1 MNKTRTFA
9 LVVLSLLS
17 LLTVI
22 PNCGAQEPSTAT
34 VNTSIGGDGTGT
46 IVVEAHGQLPKPP
59 VFFTAAANATAQ
71 IGAEF
76 IDQTIDLTL
85 KVVQGDATTLSLGLA
100 GQDLVTEVV
109 GEQLKSWSVRQEGAT
124 RFLDLNVN
132 PKTTELKVQVKVRSR
147 RLDLKNPETIELTHL
162 TPGSAVGFSFHVGLQ
177 YAPGVEGT
185 VIQADGFAPV
195 SDAITATTGKPSRF
209 QSTTGGILKLSVN
222 RSGATPAAVELTETS
237 LAGTVHANGNSVS
250 FQYRGKAIVTVD
262 NAEITILSGA
272 AAPGSLPADANY
284 RLRLVIENGVAVY
297 KLTFP
302 KAGEFPLSLDFV
314 ATLGQPAANSRILDF
329 TVATS
334 AVVPL
339 TLNGLAAD
347 LEFQRDQESIV
358 PLKNNDVWLGFL
370 PATGRAKLQWKAARQ
385 AGEGKLFFSTTGR
398 IESQLGAGLL
408 RQDHLIEYQVL
419 QGELRSMQIL
429 LQGPGEILEVQGGT
443 TVVGWNV
450 TTQGDN
456 RLLEITLSQP
466 VTGMN
471 QIKVRS
477 QTPLGAFP
485 VTVQG
490 LRLNPVGSIRHSGH
504 LRLSNIGSVRLQ
516 PTELKGLSQLAPE
529 QFPGDAIQARQSF
542 VYRFPAVDY
551 SFSVTADSI
560 EPEVSVSEVVVYE
573 LTETDRIITADIELD
588 VREAAIREW
597 NFSIPPDYSVVSVTG
612 ASVADYVTATAVEN
626 NSRNLKVVFSQDV
639 LGRHLVSLRLEKS
652 EAATAGAWA
661 LNRVEYPGVKSV
673 RGDIGIVSAPGFRI
687 TAGQVNLLVEK
698 PLSFFPKPS
707 PHLQQAFRIREPNWS
722 ATMQVELLD
731 RSVQSDVFH
740 LYSLN
745 QETVYGSALINYFVT
760 GAPVSEWRVT
770 VPESMGNVM
779 VEGQNVRTWRREAD
793 TLIVTLHQPVM
804 GAYTLLVTFEEKPD
818 KTTGTFQAGRVSPTG
833 VQGERGYVQV
843 VSPMQVE
850 IEPVNV
856 SENLLTLDPLE
867 LPAEFRLLSTAP
879 PLGTW
884 QYTSRPFDLNLKVSW
899 FEPGTT
905 VDQVVE
911 FSEANSRVSA
921 DGELV
926 TDVLYYV
933 KTRGQRTMKIHLPA
947 EPVRLWAVTV
957 NGAPV
962 TARQA
967 DDATLIPLPGGVD
980 PNSPVEVRL
989 RLGKPAVE
997 KTRPELMLP
1006 LIDAPVLKT
1015 QWSIS
1020 GDEKHVLLPAGGTV
1034 SPPVPVQ
1041 RPSGFA
1047 WIARRGLLLLCGICF
1062 FAGLGTQ
1069 LMNKSIGWQLSGC
1082 ALVVVAMVFTFM
1094 AGQFAY
1100 SEMAPPEPLK
1110 LNLPVASAGESVQIR
1125 VSNVPLWRVNLSWIG
1140 LGVLLAGLVTTVVSF
1155 RSTAIKGH
1163 LLFRCGGILM
1173 IAAGILLHG
1182 DSAVWFFS
1190 AVGVA
1195 LLLVLIRLFSMIQ
1208 WPKQVASPTPVE
1220 PAPES
1225 ASGAAS
1231 ITTTLAFF
1239 AMVLSSANVDA
1250 TLIPDGHEP
1259 SDSIIQQWQITHQ
1272 EARLKATGTITL
1284 TGKSGDQ
1291 FLLLK
1296 APAVLTKFEGAGLRV
1311 TRRDVPGVG
1320 LCYVVHVGSPDNAN
1334 AGDAAASAAKT
1345 YTATFE
1351 YQLEGVRPTEGLA
1364 VLTGAAAVQEV
1375 TVSYDEA
1382 GWEVAG
1388 PTAIRIEQL
1397 EAAGDV
1403 TQAKVLLGPGPASLV
1418 LKPRTRDVTMEKTQF
1433 FVEASNLY
1441 LPGPGVVD
1449 GRHRL
1454 NIRPSQGQVTALN
1467 VVVPKGLTVTT
1478 VAGPVTS
1485 WQFDADS
1492 GGLTLAIEPA
1502 QAQPFDV
1509 MIETQRGLD
1518 PLPADVV
1525 LSPLR
1530 VTGANGEV
1538 GLVAVAFGPEARPEK
1553 VEPKIMTIVNPGDFD
1568 AGLINNPQATLHCVY
1583 RYGTD
1588 GGELAVRVAPVA
1600 SEVRVTSKEVVS
1612 LGEERV
1618 VLASNFAVEI
1628 SRAGLF
1634 ELSFPLPAGLEV
1646 ESLTGDALHHWA
1658 ERSENGVRHIVLHL
1672 NGRTLGTQTFA
1683 LTLTGA
1689 APTDVAQWQIPRFEL
1704 NEAARQ
1710 TGELVVRPAT
1720 GLRLRT
1726 VTRQNVSETDPRAL
1740 GGEGQGALAFRLL
1753 QKDWN
1758 LVLGVEKLDP
1768 WVTGQV
1774 LHQMTVREGQT
1785 RSAVAASFNVQ
1796 NASIASMQVSLPITN
1811 ADEIRT
1817 VRAIGN
1823 AVSDIVRTA
1832 PDSNLWEIQFKRR
1845 VVGKLQ
1851 FQIEFER
1858 RGDRLNDEESL
1869 SPLGFPDAR
1878 QISYFFAIR
1887 AGGRLEL
1894 ETGELTQGWQRVDW
1908 STVPQSLREA
1918 DNRTAPA
1925 LALRAVDPP
1934 AALTVRARR
1943 HSLADGLKL
1952 RVAEGSLTTVLSST
1966 GDQLTAVDVV
1976 MEVIQRSSLIVSL
1989 PKGGELFS
1997 IFVNGESVNS
2007 IRQTTAENTWQF
2019 HILPGID
2026 DRTAKVRFVYSVPG
2040 EGLNGLQLRS
2050 PQLNVPLENIS
2061 WNVIAP
2067 KGFQLNDNDGNLELV
2082 RQTTQKDY
2090 DRDSYLSAA
2099 RGQRQVQAEQATQ
2112 LLEQANLLL
2121 QAGEQ
2126 SKARWALNSVANQY
2140 ALDAASNE
2148 DARIQLENLQTQ
2160 QAIVG
2165 LNTRRQRLYLD
2176 NSDDSIP
2183 VDNKQLREAAAE
2195 NPVLQQ
2201 DQLNF
2206 RPQELSQL
2214 LRGNTTEDN
2223 AVLQRIAARL
2233 VQHQHTTD
2241 PAPQAIII
2249 SLPEEGD
2256 IYTFG
2261 RTVQVAENAPLELE
2275 LDFQSRLALPL
2286 WQIGAVSGLL
2296 ILLCLALVSTKR
2308 SVAQV

>member
-1 MNKTRTFA
+1 MNVIKFFC
-9 LVVLSLLS
+9 LVVLL
-17 LLTVI
+17 
-22 PNCGAQEPSTAT
+22 NQMAFAQEPNTAS

-71 IGAEF
+71 IGTEF

-85 KVVQGDATTLSLGLA
+85 KVVQGEATTLSLGLA
-100 GQDLVTEVV
+100 GQDIVTEVA

-162 TPGSAVGFSFHVGLQ
+162 TPGSAVGFSFNVGLQ

-195 SDAITATTGKPSRF
+195 SDAITATAGKPSRF

-250 FQYRGKAIVTVD
+250 FQYRGKAMVTFD

-314 ATLGQPAANSRILDF
+314 ATLGQPAANSRTLDF

-339 TLNGLAAD
+339 TLNGLATD

-358 PLKNNDVWLGFL
+358 PLKNNDAWLGFL
-370 PATGRAKLQWKAARQ
+370 PATGRARLQWKTARQ

-419 QGELRSMQIL
+419 QGELKSMQIL

-471 QIKVRS
+471 QVKVRS

-504 LRLSNIGSVRLQ
+504 LRMSNIGSVRLQ

-542 VYRFPAVDY
+542 VYRFPAADY
-551 SFSVTADSI
+551 AFSVTADSI

-597 NFSIPPDYSVVSVTG
+597 NFSIPTDYSVVSVTG

-652 EAATAGAWA
+652 EAAAAGAWA
-661 LNRVEYPGVKSV
+661 LSRVEYPGVKSV

-760 GAPVSEWRVT
+760 GAPLSEWRVT

-818 KTTGTFQAGRVSPTG
+818 KTSGTFQAGRVSPTG

-997 KTRPELMLP
+997 KTRPELALP

-1020 GDEKHVLLPAGGTV
+1020 GDEKHVLIPDGGTV

-1047 WIARRGLLLLCGICF
+1047 WIARRGLVSFLLISVLTAIGVGVARRTESWRVAGISSLAIAIF
-1062 FAGLGTQ
+1062 
-1069 LMNKSIGWQLSGC
+1069 LS
-1082 ALVVVAMVFTFM
+1082 VA
-1094 AGQFAY
+1094 AAREAH
-1100 SEMAPPEPLK
+1100 SEMGSPEPLR
-1110 LNLPVASAGESVQIR
+1110 LSIPVLAADEPVQLFAH
-1125 VSNVPLWRVNLSWIG
+1125 NVPLWQVNLSWTGI
-1140 LGVLLAGLVTTVVSF
+1140 
-1155 RSTAIKGH
+1155 
-1163 LLFRCGGILM
+1163 GILVIGVVLTLVAFSKKLTQARTVLRCVSVCS
-1173 IAAGILLHG
+1173 IAVGILLQG
-1182 DSAVWFFS
+1182 DSAPWFF
-1190 AVGVA
+1190 
-1195 LLLVLIRLFSMIQ
+1195 
-1208 WPKQVASPTPVE
+1208 
-1220 PAPES
+1220 
-1225 ASGAAS
+1225 
-1231 ITTTLAFF
+1231 
-1239 AMVLSSANVDA
+1239 
-1250 TLIPDGHEP
+1250 
-1259 SDSIIQQWQITHQ
+1259 
-1272 EARLKATGTITL
+1272 
-1284 TGKSGDQ
+1284 
-1291 FLLLK
+1291 
-1296 APAVLTKFEGAGLRV
+1296 GL
-1311 TRRDVPGVG
+1311 
-1320 LCYVVHVGSPDNAN
+1320 
-1334 AGDAAASAAKT
+1334 
-1345 YTATFE
+1345 
-1351 YQLEGVRPTEGLA
+1351 
-1364 VLTGAAAVQEV
+1364 
-1375 TVSYDEA
+1375 
-1382 GWEVAG
+1382 
-1388 PTAIRIEQL
+1388 
-1397 EAAGDV
+1397 
-1403 TQAKVLLGPGPASLV
+1403 
-1418 LKPRTRDVTMEKTQF
+1418 
-1433 FVEASNLY
+1433 
-1441 LPGPGVVD
+1441 
-1449 GRHRL
+1449 
-1454 NIRPSQGQVTALN
+1454 
-1467 VVVPKGLTVTT
+1467 
-1478 VAGPVTS
+1478 
-1485 WQFDADS
+1485 
-1492 GGLTLAIEPA
+1492 
-1502 QAQPFDV
+1502 
-1509 MIETQRGLD
+1509 
-1518 PLPADVV
+1518 
-1525 LSPLR
+1525 
-1530 VTGANGEV
+1530 
-1538 GLVAVAFGPEARPEK
+1538 
-1553 VEPKIMTIVNPGDFD
+1553 
-1568 AGLINNPQATLHCVY
+1568 
-1583 RYGTD
+1583 
-1588 GGELAVRVAPVA
+1588 
-1600 SEVRVTSKEVVS
+1600 
-1612 LGEERV
+1612 
-1618 VLASNFAVEI
+1618 
-1628 SRAGLF
+1628 
-1634 ELSFPLPAGLEV
+1634 
-1646 ESLTGDALHHWA
+1646 
-1658 ERSENGVRHIVLHL
+1658 
-1672 NGRTLGTQTFA
+1672 
-1683 LTLTGA
+1683 
-1689 APTDVAQWQIPRFEL
+1689 
-1704 NEAARQ
+1704 
-1710 TGELVVRPAT
+1710 
-1720 GLRLRT
+1720 
-1726 VTRQNVSETDPRAL
+1726 
-1740 GGEGQGALAFRLL
+1740 
-1753 QKDWN
+1753 
-1758 LVLGVEKLDP
+1758 
-1768 WVTGQV
+1768 
-1774 LHQMTVREGQT
+1774 
-1785 RSAVAASFNVQ
+1785 
-1796 NASIASMQVSLPITN
+1796 
-1811 ADEIRT
+1811 
-1817 VRAIGN
+1817 
-1823 AVSDIVRTA
+1823 
-1832 PDSNLWEIQFKRR
+1832 
-1845 VVGKLQ
+1845 
-1851 FQIEFER
+1851 
-1858 RGDRLNDEESL
+1858 
-1869 SPLGFPDAR
+1869 
-1878 QISYFFAIR
+1878 
-1887 AGGRLEL
+1887 
-1894 ETGELTQGWQRVDW
+1894 
-1908 STVPQSLREA
+1908 
-1918 DNRTAPA
+1918 
-1925 LALRAVDPP
+1925 
-1934 AALTVRARR
+1934 
-1943 HSLADGLKL
+1943 
-1952 RVAEGSLTTVLSST
+1952 
-1966 GDQLTAVDVV
+1966 
-1976 MEVIQRSSLIVSL
+1976 
-1989 PKGGELFS
+1989 
-1997 IFVNGESVNS
+1997 
-2007 IRQTTAENTWQF
+2007 
-2019 HILPGID
+2019 
-2026 DRTAKVRFVYSVPG
+2026 
-2040 EGLNGLQLRS
+2040 
-2050 PQLNVPLENIS
+2050 
-2061 WNVIAP
+2061 
-2067 KGFQLNDNDGNLELV
+2067 
-2082 RQTTQKDY
+2082 
-2090 DRDSYLSAA
+2090 LSAA
-2099 RGQRQVQAEQATQ
+2099 
-2112 LLEQANLLL
+2112 
-2121 QAGEQ
+2121 
-2126 SKARWALNSVANQY
+2126 
-2140 ALDAASNE
+2140 
-2148 DARIQLENLQTQ
+2148 I
-2160 QAIVG
+2160 
-2165 LNTRRQRLYLD
+2165 
-2176 NSDDSIP
+2176 
-2183 VDNKQLREAAAE
+2183 
-2195 NPVLQQ
+2195 
-2201 DQLNF
+2201 
-2206 RPQELSQL
+2206 
-2214 LRGNTTEDN
+2214 
-2223 AVLQRIAARL
+2223 
-2233 VQHQHTTD
+2233 
-2241 PAPQAIII
+2241 
-2249 SLPEEGD
+2249 
-2256 IYTFG
+2256 
-2261 RTVQVAENAPLELE
+2261 
-2275 LDFQSRLALPL
+2275 
-2286 WQIGAVSGLL
+2286 L
-2296 ILLCLALVSTKR
+2296 ILLLAP
-2308 SVAQV
+2308 SVFDGFREIRNRMNESARAKKSDIQNSIATATNQLSDSAPNGATT